1 MWSMDKSQFVITWGW
16 VNGDISLIFFS
27 ELVLYLQL
35 YPNLLPCIKMHDSSV
50 SMSILFWNF
59 SYLLPHP
66 SQKFSRNFLHS
77 SNIFCLSSLFLMPV
91 CWVLS
96 VRWRMYEC
104 VRERCEA
111 HGIVS
116 VWACVFACICVADTH
131 KVKATLEVICKAT
144 QPGMLH

>member
-1 MWSMDKSQFVITWGW
+1 MIHGQKSVCNNMRMSKWWHKFNFLLWTSPLPATVPKSTLMYQDAWFICLYVYL
-16 VNGDISLIFFS
+16 VLELFLSFAPSFS
-27 ELVLYLQL
+27 EILIPQ
-35 YPNLLPCIKMHDSSV
+35 IFSV
-50 SMSILFWNF
+50 YI
-59 SYLLPHP
+59 P
-66 SQKFSRNFLHS
+66 
-77 SNIFCLSSLFLMPV
+77 SLFLMPV

-131 KVKATLEVICKAT
+131 KVKVTLEVICKAT